1 MERKIIYSFLL
12 VAMIGISMWAIVFGV
27 LGMNGPVIKGED
39 AMMTSNGAPANGN
52 WGLSYQGD
60 NQAPIG
66 NETQGYLKE
75 FNAYYIDDDGTE
87 DKFIYLTFDAGYE
100 NGYTDK
106 ILDILKKEKV
116 PATFFLVG
124 DYIKANPDIVR
135 RMDKEGHIIGN
146 HTMSHPDMSIIT
158 DQNDFESEL
167 KELEIIYEE
176 TTGHKM
182 KKFYRPPQGK
192 YSEKNLEM
200 AKSMGYT
207 TVFWS
212 LAYVDW
218 YVDKQPSREEALNIL
233 NKRIHDGAIVLLHST
248 SKTNSEI
255 LEELIKEWKKE
266 GYKFK
271 PLYSIM
277 L

>member
-39 AMMTSNGAPANGN
+39 AMMTSNGAPANGS

-60 NQAPIG
+60 NQVPIG

-106 ILDILKKEKV
+106 ILDVLKKEKV

>member
-39 AMMTSNGAPANGN
+39 AMMTSNGAPVSGN

-60 NQAPIG
+60 NQVPIG

-106 ILDILKKEKV
+106 ILDVLKKEKV